1 MTLATSRPVPCR
13 AEAATFFIV
22 LGSTEDWTSPTTV
35 TRPGIFHCSGR
46 NSNIMKIKK
55 RNPIEIIH
63 ASCPGEQSNVVE
75 IANVC
80 VRGAHPPNRA
90 CEGFS
95 EDAAMCS
102 LKLPVAETE
111 LAVKSSRS
119 SQLRYVVQV
128 HSPVSTREWTCCQ
141 ACENMICEVVQ
152 SMGAHS
158 IS

>member
-13 AEAATFFIV
+13 AETATFFIV
-22 LGSTEDWTSPTTV
+22 FESTEDWARPTKV
-35 TRPGIFHCSGR
+35 TRPRIFHCSGR

-80 VRGAHPPNRA
+80 VRGANPPNRA
-90 CEGFS
+90 CEGCS
-95 EDAAMCS
+95 EDAAVCS
-102 LKLPVAETE
+102 HKLPVAKTE

-128 HSPVSTREWTCCQ
+128 HSPVSTLEWTCCQ
-141 ACENMICEVVQ
+141 ACESMICEVVQ
-152 SMGAHS
+152 SMQGE
-158 IS
+158 

>member
-35 TRPGIFHCSGR
+35 TRPRIFRCSGR

-102 LKLPVAETE
+102 LKLPVSKTE
-111 LAVKSSRS
+111 PAVKSSRS
-119 SQLRYVVQV
+119 AQLRYVVQV

-141 ACENMICEVVQ
+141 ACESMICEVVQ
-152 SMGAHS
+152 SMQGE
-158 IS
+158 